1 MRSVDDSEKGS
12 DDGRMS
18 HRQHESIYFL
28 VAVRSSVLLQTD
40 GPLVKLDRGVPVAR
54 KLLVQICYQEYRK
67 YRKRNIKL
75 L

>member
-12 DDGRMS
+12 DDGRMC

-28 VAVRSSVLLQTD
+28 VTVRSSMLLQSD

-54 KLLVQICYQEYRK
+54 KLWFRYVI
-67 YRKRNIKL
+67 RNIENTRNVI
-75 L
+75 